1 MPSFVNCSSLDSENY
16 NFILFFNISNIG
28 SNKNSDNNTST
39 NLEQDTNNNTNSLI
53 NDGVHIQDCRYLF
66 ADMNIFQDAPKDA
79 DNLITME
86 NLCGGSYTN
95 REEDKA
101 NKNKADKNKADKN
114 KVDKN
119 KADKNKADIN
129 KADENKADKDK
140 DEKDKDKEDIKGD
153 KNKDEEASACCKIE
167 ALHQHR
173 AYAMLLQSNS
183 KHAGAFSFIFSC

>member
-1 MPSFVNCSSLDSENY
+1 
-16 NFILFFNISNIG
+16 
-28 SNKNSDNNTST
+28 
-39 NLEQDTNNNTNSLI
+39 
-53 NDGVHIQDCRYLF
+53 
-66 ADMNIFQDAPKDA
+66 MNIFQDAPKDA
-79 DNLITME
+79 DNLIIME
-86 NLCGGSYTN
+86 NLCRGSYTN
-95 REEDKA
+95 REE
-101 NKNKADKNKADKN
+101 NKADKN